1 MSLQEGITMNVI
13 ERAKAILLQ
22 PAATW
27 PVIDA
32 EPATV
37 QSIYKDWLIIIAAIP
52 PLCHFIGMSL
62 VGASTFGISYRMPI
76 VSGLVWLVVGYVL
89 SLVALFLL
97 ALLVDALAPTFG
109 GVKNQVSAMKV
120 VAYGVTASCVAG
132 VLSLVPSVLLSLVM
146 FIAACYGVYI
156 FYLGLPVLMKC
167 TKDKA
172 VAYTATVIVIAIV
185 IYAVLFGVL
194 GSLFGLGM
202 LASGVHRGSA
212 FSINTPNGEVT
223 VDTTAIDAAAKRMEA
238 ANARIAAAQKSGDP
252 ASAGAALG
260 EMMGALTGAGGTP
273 IPVAD
278 LKAQLPETLGALK
291 RESFET
297 NGGSAM
303 GISTSEAKAG
313 YAGGDQH
320 ADLTITDLGGLGGLA
335 SVAAWANVT
344 VDKETPDAIEKT
356 YKDSGRTIHEEYRKD
371 GSHSEYTV
379 ILKNGVIVQTSGQK
393 IDGATLKSMASAVN
407 LDAIEAMKRPVK
419 S

>member
-1 MSLQEGITMNVI
+1 MNVV

-22 PAATW
+22 PTATW

-37 QSIYKDWLIIIAAIP
+37 QSIYKDWLILMAAIP
-52 PLCHFIGMSL
+52 AVCGFIGISL
-62 VGASTFGISYRMPI
+62 VGVGFGFRLPI
-76 VSGLVWLVVGYVL
+76 VAGLVTAILGYVL
-89 SLVALFLL
+89 SLVGAYVMALI
-97 ALLVDALAPTFG
+97 VDALAPSFG
-109 GVKNQVSAMKV
+109 GTKNLVGALKV
-120 VAYGVTASCVAG
+120 VAYGATAVYVAG
-132 VLSLVPSVLLSLVM
+132 VLKLIPMLGVLGI
-146 FIAACYGVYI
+146 IAACYSIYLM
-156 FYLGLPVLMKC
+156 YLGLPVVMKC
-167 TKDKA
+167 PQDKA
-172 VAYTATVIVIAIV
+172 PGYTAVVVILYIV
-185 IYAVLFGVL
+185 VAMVVGTISTMFVGFGAF
-194 GSLFGLGM
+194 SAFGH
-202 LASGVHRGSA
+202 SRPA

-223 VDTTAIDAAAKRMEA
+223 VDTSAIDAAAKRMEA

-320 ADLTITDLGGLGGLA
+320 AELTITDLGGLGGIA
-335 SVAAWANVT
+335 SVATWANVT

-371 GSHSEYTV
+371 GSHAEYTV

-407 LDAIEAMKRPVK
+407 LDAIEAMKRPAK

>member
-1 MSLQEGITMNVI
+1 MNVV

-22 PAATW
+22 PTATW

-37 QSIYKDWLIIIAAIP
+37 QSIYKDWLILMAAIP
-52 PLCHFIGMSL
+52 AVCGFVGISL
-62 VGASTFGISYRMPI
+62 VGVGFGFRLPI
-76 VSGLVWLVVGYVL
+76 VSGLVTAILGYVL
-89 SLVALFLL
+89 SLVAAYVM
-97 ALLVDALAPTFG
+97 ALIVDALAPSFG
-109 GVKNQVSAMKV
+109 GTKNPVGALKV
-120 VAYGVTASCVAG
+120 VAYGATAVYVAG
-132 VLSLVPSVLLSLVM
+132 VLKLIPMLGILGI
-146 FIAACYGVYI
+146 IAACYSIYLM
-156 FYLGLPVLMKC
+156 YLGLPAVMKC
-167 TKDKA
+167 PQDKA
-172 VAYTATVIVIAIV
+172 PGYTAVVVILYIVVAMVVGTVSAMFVG
-185 IYAVLFGVL
+185 FGAF
-194 GSLFGLGM
+194 STFGH
-202 LASGVHRGSA
+202 SRPA

-223 VDTTAIDAAAKRMEA
+223 VDTAAIDAAAKRMEA
-238 ANARIAAAQKSGDP
+238 ANARMAAAQKSGDP

-260 EMMGALTGAGGTP
+260 EVMGALTGAGGTP

-278 LKAQLPETLGALK
+278 LKAQPPESLGALK

-320 ADLTITDLGGLGGLA
+320 ADLTITDLGGLGGIA
-335 SVAAWANVT
+335 SVATWANVT

-356 YKDSGRTIHEEYRKD
+356 YKDAGRTIHEEYRKD

-407 LDAIEAMKRPVK
+407 LDAIESMKRPAK